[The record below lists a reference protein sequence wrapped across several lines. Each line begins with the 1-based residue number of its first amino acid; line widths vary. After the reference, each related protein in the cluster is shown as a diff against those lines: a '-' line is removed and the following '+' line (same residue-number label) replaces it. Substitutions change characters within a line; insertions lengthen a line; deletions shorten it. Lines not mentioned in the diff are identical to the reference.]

1 MASYLPVSATLGEHA
16 IAAGGGTL
24 PWFRG
29 TWAANGQPLVDGA
42 RVILENPRFREA
54 ASCLFDTTEVAP
66 NTVVVNV
73 NASIPVPAENL
84 IRDDARVGVW

>member
-54 ASCLFDTTEVAP
+54 ASRLFDTTEVAP

-73 NASIPVPAENL
+73 NAPMPVPAENL